1 MATEPHVRH
10 TAQGTL
16 TLTGPADLLDT
27 PTDAEIRD
35 RIAAT
40 SWRTAFDRLG
50 AESDHRL
57 GLIETRFQL
66 NYVCS
71 QPGISGNIISYGIAN
86 GVAVRANPRSRRR
99 LRPS

>member
-1 MATEPHVRH
+1 MALDTIRTV
-10 TAQGTL
+10 AKGTL
-16 TLTGPADLLDT
+16 TLSGPAELLET
-27 PTDAEIRD
+27 PSDPEIRE
-35 RIAAT
+35 RIGAT
-40 SWRTAFDRLG
+40 AWRADFYRLG

-86 GVAVRANPRSRRR
+86 RVAVRANPRSRKRR
-99 LRPS
+99 